1 MSIYGSLELD
11 ESEWYNAAAN
21 YNRWDHKKDAVRAP
35 GYEIAYLTGVVQFN
49 QLFADRAEQLGA
61 DFDVREFMDEFFAVG
76 QIPTALIRWQMTGL
90 TDEME
95 TLLGVPV
102 ASPPPPSD

>member
-1 MSIYGSLELD
+1 MSLYGSITLD

-49 QLFADRAEQLGA
+49 QLFADRAEQLGD
-61 DFDVREFMDEFFAVG
+61 DFDLRAFMDEFVAVG
-76 QIPTALIRWQMTGL
+76 QIPVALIRWQMTGL
-90 TDEME
+90 TDEIE
-95 TLLGVPV
+95 TLFDAP
-102 ASPPPPSD
+102 AAPTPTPSN